1 MARAASRADSGC
13 QERAPNGCQH
23 PGAGTPGTAMRADRR
38 LIYIAGSLGI
48 FMTLVGLTLTIM
60 GYVRHRTTLTRGKP
74 PPGAPVPPRW
84 PAVGAAVCCALAV
97 GVAGAPSGMAKAC
110 GKG

>member
-1 MARAASRADSGC
+1 MRGRDV
-13 QERAPNGCQH
+13 RR
-23 PGAGTPGTAMRADRR
+23 AGTPGTAMRADPR
-38 LIYIAGSLGI
+38 LIYVAGSLGI

-60 GYVRHRTTLTRGKP
+60 SYVQHRTTLTRGKP

-97 GVAGAPSGMAKAC
+97 GVAGPLAGMPRAWET
-110 GKG
+110 G